1 VSGGVAILDFGS
13 GKITAMI
20 GKRGVNNT
28 IKIIGMSEVEYAGF
42 SDGVFFEPSQISYA
56 VAKSLSNAESTAQV
70 QIKHLFIGV
79 PAEFTISKCKE
90 VIVSYP
96 KRKTITAE
104 DVDQLFTKGNEF
116 DNHSQYQVI
125 NMQPIYFT
133 LDDERRLIQPV
144 GLKSS
149 RLGGLVSYSLA
160 EKSFIERVNT
170 VMKEV
175 GVESCEFVSSILA
188 ETLFLFS
195 DVKRDGYVI
204 LIDSGHITTSVTLAR
219 GDGILA
225 HFSFPLGGG
234 HITGDLSQYLSIP
247 FNKAEALKR
256 KAVLSLDTSEG
267 DVYET
272 HINRDEVLTYPADI
286 VNEIIMEGINKIA
299 KGIEKCLN
307 TCSYDFPQSLPY
319 HLTGGGLASIK
330 GARDYLSKVLRK
342 PVHVVAPS
350 LPQLNRP
357 HLSSALG
364 LLDMV
369 LRSEEGHEKKK
380 GGFFTRL
387 FG

>member
-28 IKIIGMSEVEYAGF
+28 IKIIGMSEVDYAGF
-42 SDGVFFEPSQISYA
+42 SDGIFFEPSQISYA
-56 VAKSLSNAESTAQV
+56 VAKALSNAEQAAQV
-70 QIKHLFIGV
+70 QIKHLYVGV

-90 VIVSYP
+90 VIVSYQ
-96 KRKTITAE
+96 KRKTVGIE
-104 DVDQLFTKGNEF
+104 DIDQLFAQGNEF
-116 DNHSQYQVI
+116 EGHPEYHVI

-160 EKSFIERVNT
+160 EKGFLERVNT

-175 GVESCEFVSSILA
+175 GVESHEFVSSLLA

-195 DVKRDGYVI
+195 DVKRDGYVV
-204 LIDSGHITTSVTLAR
+204 LVDCGHITTSVTLAR

-234 HITGDLSQYLSIP
+234 HITGDLSKYLNIP

-256 KAVLSLDTSEG
+256 KAVLSLDASEG

-272 HINRDEVLTYPADI
+272 HLSRDEVLTYPADI

-307 TCSYDFPQSLPY
+307 ACTYDFPQSLPY

-342 PVHVVAPS
+342 PIHVVAPS

-357 HLSSALG
+357 HLSSSLG

-369 LRSEEGHEKKK
+369 LKSESGNEKKK
-380 GGFFTRL
+380 GFFSKI
-387 FG
+387 FK